1 MYYLL
6 QPLNWR
12 LGQHLLYMFNTNN
25 ILKMK
30 KVLYMLLS
38 SSMRVR
44 SVLVPLGDDLPF
56 FVFFKLLGNNMQR
69 LKKLFSR

>member
-1 MYYLL
+1 
-6 QPLNWR
+6 
-12 LGQHLLYMFNTNN
+12 MFNTNN

-38 SSMRVR
+38 SSMHVR

-56 FVFFKLLGNNMQR
+56 FVFSKLLGNNLQ
-69 LKKLFSR
+69 

>member
-12 LGQHLLYMFNTNN
+12 YLERLGQHSLSMFNTNN

-30 KVLYMLLS
+30 RVLYMLLS
-38 SSMRVR
+38 SSMHVR

-56 FVFFKLLGNNMQR
+56 FVFFKLLGNNMQ
-69 LKKLFSR
+69 